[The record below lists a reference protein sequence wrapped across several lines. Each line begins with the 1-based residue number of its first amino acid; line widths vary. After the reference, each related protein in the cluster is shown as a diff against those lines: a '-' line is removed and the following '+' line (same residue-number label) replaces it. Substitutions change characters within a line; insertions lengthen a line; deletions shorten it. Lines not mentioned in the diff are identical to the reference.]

1 MTGPSTC
8 VGRIPGDILRVE
20 ILSMRPRL
28 PYGSNCA
35 ANWGLL
41 YDQFGKE
48 RITIYALDDE
58 QATSRTASSCSTAR
72 PLFGFDFRALA
83 AVRRPGVVTPPDPS
97 RASRSVARCTCR

>member
-1 MTGPSTC
+1 MTGPID
-8 VGRIPGDILRVE
+8 VAGREPGDTLRVE

-48 RITIYALDDE
+48 RITIYALDDG
-58 QATSRTASSCSTAR
+58 ARRASSPTPRGHCSVSTSAR
-72 PLFGFDFRALA
+72 SPA
-83 AVRRPGVVTPPDPS
+83 TTC
-97 RASRSVARCTCR
+97 RAS